1 MLQGVPLQVQKA
13 VRLGGLHQTLGI
25 PAESRVTYQFTAT
38 GGVVI
43 VDLNAAIQYEV
54 EGRSVTKNKTVVS
67 ARVTELLGAT
77 DQQLKQVWN
86 SGLGW
91 DDEREL
97 VFTEL
102 CERGVNMLGRD
113 VL

>member
-1 MLQGVPLQVQKA
+1 LQVQKA
-13 VRLGGLHQTLGI
+13 IRLGALHQTLGI
-25 PAESRVTYQFTAT
+25 PAESRVTYQFTQT

-43 VDLNAAIQYEV
+43 VDLNAGVQYEV
-54 EGRSVTKNKTVVS
+54 EGRNVAKNKTVINP
-67 ARVTELLGAT
+67 RVKELLAAT
-77 DQQLKQVWN
+77 DEQLKQVWN
-86 SGLGW
+86 SSRGW

-102 CERGVNMLGRD
+102 CERGVDMLDRD